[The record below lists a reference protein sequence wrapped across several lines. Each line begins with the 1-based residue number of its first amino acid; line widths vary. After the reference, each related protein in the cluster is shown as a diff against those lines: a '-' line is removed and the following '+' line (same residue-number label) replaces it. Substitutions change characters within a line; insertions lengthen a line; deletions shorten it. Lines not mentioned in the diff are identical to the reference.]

1 MKSEKAGNNTNE
13 PTMQEQ
19 SGLLQEVVRRKK
31 RPKANSEL
39 TAAEM
44 DIGARLHQI
53 RKSRHL
59 TLQHM
64 SKATGVSTSAFSKI
78 ERNEL
83 SPTIG
88 TLQRIATGL
97 DIDLMDLLEGSPS
110 GGLGNYGRR
119 SISRAGG
126 GDLHNTATC
135 ANKFLC
141 SDLRHKKMTP
151 IVTRVTARKP
161 EDYKLWAKSEAE
173 VFLMVLE
180 GTMVLHS
187 RLYEPLVLNEGDSIY
202 YDANSEHVWTSQGKK
217 DAKVLWVL
225 VAGG

>member
-1 MKSEKAGNNTNE
+1 MKSEKTGAPEAE
-13 PTMQEQ
+13 PAIRDQ
-19 SGLLQEVVRRKK
+19 SGLIQEVVRRKK
-31 RPKANSEL
+31 RAKAGAEQ
-39 TAAEM
+39 AAADM
-44 DIGARLHQI
+44 NIGARLHQI
-53 RKSRHL
+53 RKARHL

-64 SKATGVSTSAFSKI
+64 SKATGVSASAFSKI

-97 DIDLMDLLEGSPS
+97 DIDLMDLLDGSS
-110 GGLGNYGRR
+110 ADVLGTYGRR

-126 GDLHNTATC
+126 GDPHNTMTC

-141 SDLRHKKMTP
+141 ADLRHKKMTP
-151 IVTRVTARKP
+151 ILTRVTARKP
-161 EDYKLWAKSEAE
+161 EDYELWAKSEAE
-173 VFLMVLE
+173 IFLMVIE
-180 GTMVLHS
+180 GTLVIHS

-225 VAGG
+225 ASP